1 MSPRQPCRSAD
12 PERRVVRPPPPT
24 VRAERHSPALGPQ
37 VPCSA
42 ASPELRWTR
51 ETERH
56 GPGGADRALRIVLL
70 GPPGAGKGTQAVRL
84 AARFGVPHIATGD
97 IFRSNVD
104 QGTPLG
110 RVAKRYLDG
119 GELVPDDIVI
129 DIVSERLAEPDCR
142 HGFVLDGFP
151 RSAPQASALS
161 RRLDELGTP
170 LDAAISLEVQEEEL
184 FQRLAARARA
194 DDTEQTIRNRLRVFA
209 ASNHPLLRYY
219 EQRGLLAR
227 IDGVGD
233 PDDLTELVV
242 ARLKDLMAHPI
253 TERRRSAEVALA
265 SIVGR

>member
-1 MSPRQPCRSAD
+1 MYLVSLAQHSAWLGA
-12 PERRVVRPPPPT
+12 
-24 VRAERHSPALGPQ
+24 AERPEKPSYSKRTARPQPRYMPA
-37 VPCSA
+37 C
-42 ASPELRWTR
+42 
-51 ETERH
+51 
-56 GPGGADRALRIVLL
+56 GAEN
-70 GPPGAGKGTQAVRL
+70 G
-84 AARFGVPHIATGD
+84 
-97 IFRSNVD
+97 
-104 QGTPLG
+104 
-110 RVAKRYLDG
+110 
-119 GELVPDDIVI
+119 
-129 DIVSERLAEPDCR
+129 
-142 HGFVLDGFP
+142 
-151 RSAPQASALS
+151 ASALS

-209 ASNHPLLRYY
+209 ASNYPLLRYY

-265 SIVGR
+265 SMVGR

>member
-1 MSPRQPCRSAD
+1 VS
-12 PERRVVRPPPPT
+12 
-24 VRAERHSPALGPQ
+24 
-37 VPCSA
+37 CSA

-51 ETERH
+51 EAERR
-56 GPGGADRALRIVLL
+56 GPGGADRALRIVLI

-104 QGTPLG
+104 RCTPLG

-170 LDAAISLEVQEEEL
+170 LHAAISLEVQEEEL

-227 IDGVGD
+227 IDGVGN

-253 TERRRSAEVALA
+253 TERRRSTEVALA

>member
-1 MSPRQPCRSAD
+1 MSPRQPCRAAD
-12 PERRVVRPPPPT
+12 PGRRVVRPPPPT
-24 VRAERHSPALGPQ
+24 VRAERNSLAPGLQ

-51 ETERH
+51 ETERR

-84 AARFGVPHIATGD
+84 AALFGVPHIATGD

-110 RVAKRYLDG
+110 RVAKRYLDS

-129 DIVSERLAEPDCR
+129 DIVSERLADPDCR

-161 RRLDELGTP
+161 RRLHEIGTP

-233 PDDLTELVV
+233 PDDLTALVA
-242 ARLKDLMAHPI
+242 ARLKGPMAPPLA
-253 TERRRSAEVALA
+253 ERPRSVVVALP
-265 SIVGR
+265 SMVGR

>member
-1 MSPRQPCRSAD
+1 MSPRQPCRAAD
-12 PERRVVRPPPPT
+12 PGRRVVRPPPPT
-24 VRAERHSPALGPQ
+24 VRAERNSLAPGPQ

-51 ETERH
+51 ETERR

-70 GPPGAGKGTQAVRL
+70 GP
-84 AARFGVPHIATGD
+84 
-97 IFRSNVD
+97 
-104 QGTPLG
+104 
-110 RVAKRYLDG
+110 VAKRYLDS

-129 DIVSERLAEPDCR
+129 DIVSERLADPDCR

-233 PDDLTELVV
+233 TDDLTELVV

-253 TERRRSAEVALA
+253 AERRRSAEVALA
-265 SIVGR
+265 SMVGR

>member
-1 MSPRQPCRSAD
+1 MDARDGAS
-12 PERRVVRPPPPT
+12 RPG
-24 VRAERHSPALGPQ
+24 RGR
-37 VPCSA
+37 
-42 ASPELRWTR
+42 
-51 ETERH
+51 
-56 GPGGADRALRIVLL
+56 
-70 GPPGAGKGTQAVRL
+70 PGAAHRP
-84 AARFGVPHIATGD
+84 ARPARGRQGNLGGPARGPLRRTAHRHRRHI
-97 IFRSNVD
+97 
-104 QGTPLG
+104 
-110 RVAKRYLDG
+110 
-119 GELVPDDIVI
+119 
-129 DIVSERLAEPDCR
+129 SERLAEPDCR

-194 DDTEQTIRNRLRVFA
+194 DDTEQTSRNRLRVFA
-209 ASNHPLLRYY
+209 ASNYPLLRYY

-265 SIVGR
+265 SMVGR

>member
-1 MSPRQPCRSAD
+1 MSPRQPCRAAD
-12 PERRVVRPPPPT
+12 PGRRVVRPPPPT
-24 VRAERHSPALGPQ
+24 VRAERNSLAPGPQ

-51 ETERH
+51 ETERR

-110 RVAKRYLDG
+110 
-119 GELVPDDIVI
+119 
-129 DIVSERLAEPDCR
+129 
-142 HGFVLDGFP
+142 
-151 RSAPQASALS
+151 

-233 PDDLTELVV
+233 TDDLTELVV

-253 TERRRSAEVALA
+253 AERRRSAEVALA
-265 SIVGR
+265 SMVGR

>member
-1 MSPRQPCRSAD
+1 M
-12 PERRVVRPPPPT
+12 
-24 VRAERHSPALGPQ
+24 
-37 VPCSA
+37 
-42 ASPELRWTR
+42 
-51 ETERH
+51 
-56 GPGGADRALRIVLL
+56 
-70 GPPGAGKGTQAVRL
+70 
-84 AARFGVPHIATGD
+84 
-97 IFRSNVD
+97 D
-104 QGTPLG
+104 QGTLLG

-170 LDAAISLEVQEEEL
+170 LHAAISLEVQEEEL

-209 ASNHPLLRYY
+209 ASNH
-219 EQRGLLAR
+219 Q
-227 IDGVGD
+227 
-233 PDDLTELVV
+233 LVV

-253 TERRRSAEVALA
+253 TERRRSTEVALA

>member
-1 MSPRQPCRSAD
+1 MSPRQPCRAAD
-12 PERRVVRPPPPT
+12 PGRRVVRPPPPT
-24 VRAERHSPALGPQ
+24 VRAEGHSLAPGPEM
-37 VPCSA
+37 PCSA

-51 ETERH
+51 ETERRGSGH
-56 GPGGADRALRIVLL
+56 PARPGGQTVPGRRGTRAR
-70 GPPGAGKGTQAVRL
+70 R
-84 AARFGVPHIATGD
+84 
-97 IFRSNVD
+97 
-104 QGTPLG
+104 
-110 RVAKRYLDG
+110 
-119 GELVPDDIVI
+119 IVI
-129 DIVSERLAEPDCR
+129 DIISERLAEPDCR

-253 TERRRSAEVALA
+253 AERRRSAEVALA
-265 SIVGR
+265 SMVGR

>member
-1 MSPRQPCRSAD
+1 MSPRQPCRAAD
-12 PERRVVRPPPPT
+12 PGRRVVRPPPPT
-24 VRAERHSPALGPQ
+24 VRAERNSLAPGPQ

-51 ETERH
+51 ETERR
-56 GPGGADRALRIVLL
+56 GPGGADRALRIVL
-70 GPPGAGKGTQAVRL
+70 
-84 AARFGVPHIATGD
+84 
-97 IFRSNVD
+97 
-104 QGTPLG
+104 
-110 RVAKRYLDG
+110 
-119 GELVPDDIVI
+119 
-129 DIVSERLAEPDCR
+129 
-142 HGFVLDGFP
+142 
-151 RSAPQASALS
+151 
-161 RRLDELGTP
+161 LGTP

-253 TERRRSAEVALA
+253 AERRRSAEVALA
-265 SIVGR
+265 SMVGR